1 MKFDLIEL
9 NSRKFDVKRVI
20 PSVNVTDGM
29 SDIIKELWDC
39 DVVLQRGGKHYFV
52 AELEDLKWEDVV
64 KNPTVVTISGEESDT
79 KGQLS
84 DI

>member
-52 AELEDLKWEDVV
+52 AELEDLEWEEVV
-64 KNPTVVTISGEESDT
+64 KNPTAVLISGEESDT
-79 KGQLS
+79 KSQ
-84 DI
+84 